1 MSMSNFEPALD
12 SPDGYPVATYPH
24 GRRFERRTLAS
35 LINSQQRIPH
45 TWITAEGYIIQ
56 MADMKNSHL
65 RNTIEMLRRTSLK
78 RLAQTAYTAHL
89 RGERRGITI
98 DILNDEDMR
107 ADAAWGD
114 VYNELLSEALFR
126 SNGDLNE
133 WMVL

>member
-1 MSMSNFEPALD
+1 MSMEDFEPTLD

-35 LINSQQRIPH
+35 LINSQQRLPH

-65 RNTIEMLRRTSLK
+65 RNTIEMLR
-78 RLAQTAYTAHL
+78 LAEMARIAKV
-89 RGERRGITI
+89 RGEPLGITV
-98 DILNDEDMR
+98 DMLNDEDMR
-107 ADAAWGD
+107 ASAAWGD
-114 VYNELLSEALFR
+114 VYPELLNKALFR
-126 SNGDLNE
+126 SNGDLHE